1 MFYSRCLPGPD
12 GKFYLYYCPVQGL
25 TSGSFVINCAVAD
38 NPAGPFKYHG
48 NVDLSK
54 WNKPIFL
61 LTRVY
66 VEDGHVYLYYGSAM
80 FYPLLDVRNKS
91 IKGGAV
97 VELDPK
103 DMLTVIN
110 GPVLTVPTI
119 KNDVNNEYGIHAF
132 FEASSMRK
140 FKGKYYFI
148 YSSQAGHELCYCIGD
163 NQWDLSERWH
173 LDF

>member
-1 MFYSRCLPGPD
+1 
-12 GKFYLYYCPVQGL
+12 
-25 TSGSFVINCAVAD
+25 
-38 NPAGPFKYHG
+38 
-48 NVDLSK
+48 
-54 WNKPIFL
+54 
-61 LTRVY
+61 
-66 VEDGHVYLYYGSAM
+66 M

-148 YSSQAGHELCYCIGD
+148 
-163 NQWDLSERWH
+163 
-173 LDF
+173 